1 MLYLLGGVAIL
12 CGLMLLAY
20 LYVNT
25 DPARLARA
33 VKWGGIS
40 VAVLAILGLVVLTEG
55 RALFFAV
62 PLTALLPVWR
72 RLRPMFAGM
81 RGPASNTNSTVET
94 PYIRM
99 SLDHDTGTMSGTVL
113 QGRFAGMRLEELRP
127 PELLALLRECRA
139 ADEEGARLLEAY
151 LDRVRSNWHDEM
163 ASDWGRAES
172 QPPPPS
178 NAPDVSVEEAYAILG
193 LQPGADEEAIRAAHH
208 RLMKQVHPDHGGTDY
223 LATKINRARDV
234 LLRQRGM
241 R

>member
-12 CGLMLLAY
+12 CGLLLLGY
-20 LYVNT
+20 LYVNA
-25 DPARLARA
+25 DPARLART
-33 VKWGGIS
+33 VKWAGIS
-40 VAVLAILGLVVLTEG
+40 VAGLALLALLVLTEG
-55 RALFFAV
+55 RVLVLAA
-62 PLTALLPVWR
+62 PLGMLLPLWR

-81 RGPASNTNSTVET
+81 RGAAANSSSTVET

-99 SLDHDTGTMSGTVL
+99 SLDHDTGSMTGTVL

-127 PELLALLRECRA
+127 AELLTLLRECRA

-163 ASDWGRAES
+163 ASDWGRTES
-172 QPPPPS
+172 APPPP

-193 LQPGADEEAIRAAHH
+193 LKPDADEEAIRAAHH

-234 LLRQRGM
+234 LLRRRGM